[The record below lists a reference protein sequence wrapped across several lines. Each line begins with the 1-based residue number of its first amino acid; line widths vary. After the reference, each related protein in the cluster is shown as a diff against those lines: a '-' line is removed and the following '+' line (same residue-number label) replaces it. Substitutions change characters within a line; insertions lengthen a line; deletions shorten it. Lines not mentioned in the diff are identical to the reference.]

1 MAPIYPVYMKD
12 ENGNNLLDANGKKQF
27 DYGETRPQD
36 NNSNAIAGFYDDPTT
51 NTTESLSARTYL
63 TFGSDDERAGALQG
77 LKGTVNFGVDYSI
90 SNNMQYFNREHG
102 NQASNGG
109 LIYKYNY
116 RYMTYTFNQL
126 ITYDRTFADPARGER
141 AAGSRVL
148 QLRAELSRG
157 QPFGTGGRDLR
168 GGRFHD

>member
-1 MAPIYPVYMKD
+1 M
-12 ENGNNLLDANGKKQF
+12 
-27 DYGETRPQD
+27 
-36 NNSNAIAGFYDDPTT
+36 SGFYDDPTT
-51 NTTESLSARTYL
+51 DTTESLSARTYL

-126 ITYDRTFADPARGER
+126 ITYDRTFADRHEVNALLGHEFYSYEQNYRE
-141 AAGSRVL
+141 ASRSGLVEGIYEVVG
-148 QLRAELSRG
+148 ATMNSA
-157 QPFGTGGRDLR
+157 
-168 GGRFHD
+168 